1 MYAETPWFE
10 LSETVFGILVLSRSI
25 KVVVEPTLRKY
36 RALLPENTNLLY
48 IPELSPTRCNSYK
61 SRLMQQVPLY
71 LIYYTTIY
79 QIESYSYKVLD
90 TATANLLE
98 YYSKVY

>member
-36 RALLPENTNLLY
+36 RALLPENTNPSRA
-48 IPELSPTRCNSYK
+48 PELSPT
-61 SRLMQQVPLY
+61 
-71 LIYYTTIY
+71 
-79 QIESYSYKVLD
+79 
-90 TATANLLE
+90 
-98 YYSKVY
+98 